1 MNTLIQENYPDVK
14 IKSVKSILLSRLH
27 DTDKAWGTHVI
38 RAVKA
43 DVYMVVVE
51 TDQGQI
57 GYGEVCSYGG
67 PPIIKSWIDWFSR
80 IMVGRSLSEAWRVA
94 RPRGV
99 NWAHDGAA
107 AGLDCAFW
115 DILGQITGKTVAVLS
130 GST

>member
-57 GYGEVCSYGG
+57 GYAEVCSYGG
-67 PPIIKSWIDWFSR
+67 PPIIKSTFFPFNKSSVF
-80 IMVGRSLSEAWRVA
+80 M
-94 RPRGV
+94 
-99 NWAHDGAA
+99 
-107 AGLDCAFW
+107 
-115 DILGQITGKTVAVLS
+115 
-130 GST
+130 